1 MRKVVKKILFL
12 LNLLVAAA
20 LLTAYAAVHITPV
33 KLVFPAFFGLA
44 YPYILL
50 ANLLFLVFWAAN
62 LKKEALLSL
71 TVILLGVTHL
81 NNYIRFGG
89 VAGEEGNLSLF
100 TYNVRLFNRYEGTG
114 STERD
119 VAAIINGESPAI
131 ICLQEFYSSQE
142 GYNSVRDFASL
153 LSGRYEIHSKSM
165 PDRTNTFYGIVTLS
179 TFPVI
184 NRGDIVHPLSSSLT
198 IFTDIVIGGDT
209 IRVYNNHLQ
218 SFRLKKIERS
228 FLENLSSGSD
238 NEFIKEFRVLSG
250 SLRQGFIERARQA
263 DALRQ
268 HIRESPYPVIICGDF
283 NDTPVSYSY
292 RKIRK
297 GLNDAFLVAGNGA
310 GFTYRD
316 KYPPNRIDYILYEDP
331 LKCTGF
337 KIIREKLSDHYP
349 VKAHFILGSD
359 ASALSDR
366 E

>member
-1 MRKVVKKILFL
+1 LRKVVKKILFL

-33 KLVFPAFFGLA
+33 KFVLPAFFGLA

-50 ANLLFLVFWAAN
+50 ANLIFMIFWAAN

-71 TVILLGVTHL
+71 TVILLGLTHL
-81 NNYIRFGG
+81 NNFIRFGG
-89 VAGEEGNLSLF
+89 INEEEGDMSLL
-100 TYNVRLFNRYEGTG
+100 TYNVRLFNRYEGSG
-114 STERD
+114 SSEKEI
-119 VAAIINGESPAI
+119 AEIISKESPDI
-131 ICLQEFYSSQE
+131 ICLQEFYAPRNSLSSSE
-142 GYNSVRDFASL
+142 DFASL
-153 LSGRYEIHSKSM
+153 LDDKYSVHSKSM
-165 PDRTNTFYGIVTLS
+165 PDRNSTFYGIVTLS
-179 TFPVI
+179 AYPVI

-198 IFTDIVIGGDT
+198 IFTDIVIGTDT

-218 SFRLKKIERS
+218 SFRLKKLDKTFIEDI
-228 FLENLSSGSD
+228 SSGPD
-238 NEFIKEFRVLSG
+238 NEFIREFRVLSG
-250 SLRQGFIERARQA
+250 SLRQGFVERARQA
-263 DALRQ
+263 EALRE
-268 HIRESPYPVIICGDF
+268 HIKESPYPVIICGDF

-297 GLNDAFLVAGNGA
+297 GLHDAFLMAGNGA

-331 LKCTGF
+331 LICTGF

-349 VKAHFILGSD
+349 VKAHFVLNSD
-359 ASALSDR
+359 LPVIPDD